1 MSLVCSTMGYFG
13 TVASSRNADG
23 CWDQLL
29 SIQLLGVFIS
39 AKMIRFKTN
48 RYAPLLGRYQIFEIF
63 GQIRTFARRAVL

>member
-1 MSLVCSTMGYFG
+1 MAVGISCSPFST
-13 TVASSRNADG
+13 
-23 CWDQLL
+23 W
-29 SIQLLGVFIS
+29 LLGVFIS